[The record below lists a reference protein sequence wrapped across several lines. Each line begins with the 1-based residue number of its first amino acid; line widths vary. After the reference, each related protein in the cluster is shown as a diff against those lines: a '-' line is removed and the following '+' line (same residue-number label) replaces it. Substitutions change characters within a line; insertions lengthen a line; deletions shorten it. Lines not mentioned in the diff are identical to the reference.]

1 MCDKAA
7 TAVQKTAPMARV
19 LLGLCLSFCAQSAF
33 GQLSD
38 PMAPPG
44 IGADPAEPQSTAR
57 SGARSELQGIIS
69 APGRRMALIN
79 GAVVQVGEAIPGNG
93 ELLSVDPDS
102 ATVRSGEKNI
112 RLRLHPDLK
121 KESAR

>member
-7 TAVQKTAPMARV
+7 VAARTAAR
-19 LLGLCLSFCAQSAF
+19 LALAFALFGNPFAANSIF

-44 IGADPAEPQSTAR
+44 ATQAGATASAGR
-57 SGARSELQGIIS
+57 GGAPSELQAVIS
-69 APGRRMALIN
+69 GPSRRLAVIN
-79 GAVVQVGEAIPGNG
+79 GSVVQVGETIPGNG
-93 ELLSVDPDS
+93 ELLNVGPDS

-112 RLRLHPDLK
+112 EL
-121 KESAR
+121 